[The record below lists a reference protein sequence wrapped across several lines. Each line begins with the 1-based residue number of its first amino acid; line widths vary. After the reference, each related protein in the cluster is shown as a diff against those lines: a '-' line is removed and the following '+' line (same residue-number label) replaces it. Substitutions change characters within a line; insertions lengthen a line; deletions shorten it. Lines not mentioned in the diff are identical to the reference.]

1 MEECV
6 EPDKSSELV
15 NSRKNNNL
23 MCCTF
28 VVISSSVVFISLFTL
43 YLFLSH
49 ISFDLRKEEFSLIRC
64 NRAHYNKTKNPNSR
78 AIVSIITEDKAEYI
92 RYAQVLAYSLRSAGK
107 ISCDYDMIMLHSCQL
122 KAQSIQTLEFAQWKI
137 VEISPIAFPNTTV
150 IPMSKK
156 FYKMFSKL
164 HIFNM
169 TDYKAVLYIDSD
181 AFVVKQLAGMLD
193 KSIEKMNDLNV
204 QLAWGIDC
212 GKYAW
217 SLHNA
222 GVMLVTPSHAL
233 FTDLVLKINI
243 IEFDARLSE
252 QSYLNKYFENNSL
265 LLPTTMNAMPF
276 LHTGD
281 VWKFVK
287 NDIIIIH
294 WAFIKPDSL
303 GAIYKCWWFDRL
315 KECRMWTKYV
325 NFFQI

>member
-1 MEECV
+1 MDCEEAN
-6 EPDKSSELV
+6 KSSELV
-15 NSRKNNNL
+15 SAKTNKTFMFFTFL
-23 MCCTF
+23 MVF
-28 VVISSSVVFISLFTL
+28 LSVLFTSVFTL

-49 ISFDLRKEEFSLIRC
+49 VSLDLRDDSYSLIQC
-64 NRAHYNKTKNPNSR
+64 NQSHYENTKNPNSR
-78 AIVSIITEDKAEYI
+78 AIVSIITDDNAAYI

-122 KAQSIQTLEFAQWKI
+122 KAESIQTLEFAQWKI

-169 TDYKAVLYIDSD
+169 TEYKAVFYIDSD
-181 AFVVKQLAGMLD
+181 AFVVKQLPGVLD
-193 KSIEKMNDLNV
+193 ESIKKMNDLNV
-204 QLAWGIDC
+204 QLAWGLDS

-243 IEFDARLSE
+243 IEFDVRLSE

-276 LHTGD
+276 IHTAD
-281 VWKFVK
+281 VWEAVK
-287 NDIIIIH
+287 DDIFIIH
-294 WAFIKPDSL
+294 WAWIKPDCF
-303 GAIYKCWWFDRL
+303 GAIYRCWWLDRL